1 MFVVSKGIVDAHGGS
16 ISVYSEGEGTG
27 TVFTVELKLPSENT
41 TYHVLPSI
49 PKKVSPGSLSTGLL
63 RRVSIPQALSLG
75 HSVHPTRNINWIV
88 HTVRA
93 LCFGRNSI
101 HDAHTLMNFDVN
113 QLHETAHL
121 DHIRADGV
129 IARERDLEINDA
141 RCSSIDLKSQEE
153 TEEEKKTYEVVPSHV
168 SVSMKY
174 NGAQLSGHLPKLLI
188 VDDSHVCRNM
198 LARALVSRC
207 RVCDEAEDG
216 RQALEMMKASIEADD
231 PYDVVLMDLQMPL
244 VNGSEA
250 AKHMREALGY
260 GGVII
265 GLTGNALPE
274 DLDAF
279 KSAGADDVLVKPIKV
294 NQFDDAIRNI
304 LTRRIQ

>member
-1 MFVVSKGIVDAHGGS
+1 MRYSNISRRKGAG
-16 ISVYSEGEGTG
+16 ISVEMEEHLDSSPP
-27 TVFTVELKLPSENT
+27 PSYFVTRRGRCPMPE
-41 TYHVLPSI
+41 PCAGGC
-49 PKKVSPGSLSTGLL
+49 GSASMRNNCLL
-63 RRVSIPQALSLG
+63 ERVSLQSGDNEATVLNQYRVDVEEVDNEIKNDSSVKLRIP
-75 HSVHPTRNINWIV
+75 
-88 HTVRA
+88 
-93 LCFGRNSI
+93 
-101 HDAHTLMNFDVN
+101 
-113 QLHETAHL
+113 
-121 DHIRADGV
+121 
-129 IARERDLEINDA
+129 NDN
-141 RCSSIDLKSQEE
+141 
-153 TEEEKKTYEVVPSHV
+153 EEERKNDDRIYPLVL
-168 SVSMKY
+168 MKNKHY
-174 NGAQLSGHLPKLLI
+174 SAESYLPKLLI

-198 LARALVSRC
+198 LVRALVSRC

-279 KSAGADDVLVKPIKV
+279 KSAGADDVLVKPMKV
-294 NQFDDAIRNI
+294 HQFETSIRNI
-304 LTRRIQ
+304 LAKKSVKKS

>member
-1 MFVVSKGIVDAHGGS
+1 MDAHGGS

-27 TVFTVELKLPSENT
+27 SIFTVELMVPAESSSKAT
-41 TYHVLPSI
+41 
-49 PKKVSPGSLSTGLL
+49 PGFMIERL
-63 RRVSIPQALSLG
+63 
-75 HSVHPTRNINWIV
+75 
-88 HTVRA
+88 
-93 LCFGRNSI
+93 
-101 HDAHTLMNFDVN
+101 VN
-113 QLHETAHL
+113 Q
-121 DHIRADGV
+121 G
-129 IARERDLEINDA
+129 
-141 RCSSIDLKSQEE
+141 S
-153 TEEEKKTYEVVPSHV
+153 V
-168 SVSMKY
+168 SVSCWPPMYPSWKMLSFASALWNTCLHRSSVHDADTIIVK
-174 NGAQLSGHLPKLLI
+174 NGNMDKDQKKILQIVEDNSLKIKIIRDEEERVERKRDELIYPQVSLVQCRHQASSHVLKLLI
-188 VDDSHVCRNM
+188 ADDSDVCRNM
-198 LARALVSRC
+198 LARALVSRF
-207 RVCDEAEDG
+207 RVCNQAEDG

-294 NQFDDAIRNI
+294 NQFDDA
-304 LTRRIQ
+304 LRRMVKKSAKKDL